1 MNLISKQKEMHRK
14 LKIVYLI
21 NKCDARLET
30 IHNWIR
36 CHNSDFFHIQTFY
49 RDTIINTKQRR
60 KYLKMAYMESEGV
73 LV

>member
-1 MNLISKQKEMHRK
+1 MSMIDKQKELHRK
-14 LKIVYLI
+14 LKIVSLI

-49 RDTIINTKQRR
+49 RDMIISIKQRR
-60 KYLKMAYMESEGV
+60 KSLKMAYIKSEGISI
-73 LV
+73 